1 MRTVPRPIKL
11 VTNQQGETLAQHEI
25 EVEQVVPPEDAYV
38 LTHLLEGVLDRG
50 TGRAARERGFTFP
63 AAGKT
68 GTTNDYGDAWFVGYT
83 PDLVTVVWVG
93 FDQRQP
99 LGLSGAQ
106 AALPIWT
113 NFMKQVTAGQLRA
126 EFIPPPGV
134 TVVPIDPQTGL
145 RATDQ
150 CPVVI
155 DEAFYDGEEPQA
167 PCSRHG
173 SGVLPVETTVER
185 GESADERGRRE
196 ERETRPPAREKPWWQ
211 LF

>member
-1 MRTVPRPIKL
+1 M
-11 VTNQQGETLAQHEI
+11 
-25 EVEQVVPPEDAYV
+25 EQVVPPEDAYM

-50 TGRAARERGFTFP
+50 TGRTVRERGFTFP

-93 FDQRQP
+93 FDQRQS

-113 NFMKQVTAGQLRA
+113 AFMKHAIAGQPRA
-126 EFIPPPGV
+126 EFTPPPGV
-134 TVVPIDPQTGL
+134 TLVPIDLLTGG
-145 RATDQ
+145 RATEQ

-155 DEAFYDGEEPQA
+155 DEAFYEGEEPQQ
-167 PCSRHG
+167 PCPRHASR
-173 SGVLPVETTVER
+173 VIPIETTPNRDHASDEQEGQDGGNSR
-185 GESADERGRRE
+185 PSAEQQPR
-196 ERETRPPAREKPWWQ
+196 TPAREKPWWQ